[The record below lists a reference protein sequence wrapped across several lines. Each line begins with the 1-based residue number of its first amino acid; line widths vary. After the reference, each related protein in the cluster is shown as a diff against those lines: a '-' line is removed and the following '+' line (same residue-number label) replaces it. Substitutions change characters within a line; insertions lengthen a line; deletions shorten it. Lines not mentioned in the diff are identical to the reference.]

1 MISVHICARFK
12 NVSLQLLIMAES
24 EKNRHNGTVIRSTG
38 SWYTVRMD
46 DGSIMECRLRG
57 KIRTRGLKAT
67 NPVTVGD
74 RVTVLDGHD
83 RDAAVITA
91 IGERKNYII
100 RRSVN
105 LSKVSHIIAAN
116 MDYAFV
122 AASLTSPRTSTG
134 FIDRFLVTAQM
145 YEIPAVVIFN
155 KADLYQKEHFDF
167 LGYLTDHYQRIGYPC
182 LITSAVTGRGIEDLK
197 GMVYGN
203 TSLFMG
209 HSGVGKS
216 ALINCIE
223 PGLQLKTGD
232 ISEVHYKGKH
242 TTTFAQMHP
251 LTAGGYIIDTPG
263 IKEFGLIDLEKSELA
278 MYFPEMLKLLGQCQF
293 YNCTHDHEPGC
304 AVKGAVE
311 KGDISMERY
320 RNYLNM
326 LSGRDI
332 QTNAWELE

>member
-1 MISVHICARFK
+1 M
-12 NVSLQLLIMAES
+12 QLLIMTET
-24 EKNRHNGTVIRSTG
+24 KQDDPNGTVIRSTG

-57 KIRTRGLKAT
+57 RIRTKGLKAT

-74 RVTVLDGHD
+74 RVVVAAGHN

-105 LSKVSHIIAAN
+105 LSKVSHIIASN
-116 MDYAFV
+116 IDLAFV

-155 KADLYQKEHFDF
+155 KVDLYQDRHMKF
-167 LGYLTDHYQRIGYPC
+167 LAYLTDHYRRIGYPC
-182 LITSAVTGRGIEDLK
+182 LVTSTITGRGIEDLK
-197 GMVYGN
+197 GMVSGR
-203 TSLFMG
+203 TSLFTG

-223 PGLQLKTGD
+223 PGLQLKTGE

-251 LTAGGYIIDTPG
+251 LTASGYIIDTPG
-263 IKEFGLIDLEKSELA
+263 IKEFGLIDLEKEELA
-278 MYFPEMLKLLGQCQF
+278 MYFPEMLKLLGHCQF

-304 AVKGAVE
+304 AVKEAAENGE
-311 KGDISMERY
+311 ISTERY